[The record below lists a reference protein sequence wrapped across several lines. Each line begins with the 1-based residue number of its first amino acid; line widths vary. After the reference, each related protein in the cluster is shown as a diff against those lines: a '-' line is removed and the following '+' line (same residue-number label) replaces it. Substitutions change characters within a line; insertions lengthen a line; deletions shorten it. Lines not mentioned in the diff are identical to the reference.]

1 MSVDL
6 FRALEDVC
14 STGADRLLTSGGEQ
28 KCLQGADTVARLAK
42 AARGRVTIMAGGG
55 IGLHDAASIIERTGV
70 SEIHVGLS
78 SAVASPML
86 HRNLRLSM
94 GKVPGREY
102 DRAQVLEESVR
113 KLQTAISLAK
123 T

>member
-1 MSVDL
+1 
-6 FRALEDVC
+6 
-14 STGADRLLTSGGEQ
+14 
-28 KCLQGADTVARLAK
+28 LQGADTVARLAK
-42 AARGRVTIMAGGG
+42 AARGRITIMAGGG

-113 KLQTAISLAK
+113 KLQAAISLAK